1 VTAAARLDFADSA
14 SCTGYTYEIFT
25 VQSFTDFFEYCTHYH
40 TDYSSATDV
49 GTAPTADDVDANAA
63 GFNTDNYATY
73 RRCVGGSTDEV
84 DSGSGKVSL
93 TVFVAGV
100 VGLALQAQ

>member
-1 VTAAARLDFADSA
+1 VTDAARLDFADSA

-49 GTAPTADDVDANAA
+49 GTAETADDVDANEA

-73 RRCVGGSTDEV
+73 RRCVGGNLDDT
-84 DSGSGKVSL
+84 DSGVGRFGLSL
-93 TVFVAGV
+93 CIVGIAG
-100 VGLALQAQ
+100 LIL